1 MESMSGSNTTE
12 KNHPSIDRRTLALL
26 NGPIFPVLGRMAAP
40 NIVLA
45 LMWGLVSF
53 AETWFVSRAGTPA
66 LAGIALVFP
75 LIMLMQML
83 SGGAMGGAVSSSIS
97 RALGGGNARK
107 AERLAVHAIVIAIV
121 FGLIFTLGM
130 VLGGPG
136 LYRLLGGKGE
146 VLSLAVDY
154 SQIIFGGA
162 ILIWICNILASI
174 LRGTGDMFVPAV
186 NLSVT
191 ALVHIPLCG
200 ALVLGWGLFPKMG
213 IVGAGISYI
222 LTFGAATLFFAFWLL
237 AGHSGLRIHWRGLTL
252 SASFFKDILGV
263 GLLSSI
269 NTVQTVAATVI
280 LTGLVGSFGT
290 AALAGYGLGVRL
302 EMLQVPIIF
311 ALGSALIPIVG
322 VSIGA
327 ADIRRAKKVAWMG
340 AGFAASLTG
349 AVGITVAIRPEIW
362 AGLYSIDPAVLE
374 TAFTYLHIVGP
385 FYICLGVGIA
395 LYFASQGARRM
406 FFPMLAGTARF
417 LIAVCGGFV
426 MVYFFDGKASSLFV
440 FISLGMLALG
450 IGAAAAVKW
459 TNWH

>member
-1 MESMSGSNTTE
+1 MSESGTAE
-12 KNHPSIDRRTLALL
+12 KNQPTIDRRTLALL
-26 NGPIFPVLGRMAAP
+26 HGPIFPIFGRMAAP

-53 AETWFVSRAGTPA
+53 AETWFVGRAGTPA

-75 LIMLMQML
+75 LIMLMQMM

-97 RALGGGNARK
+97 RALGGGNVRK
-107 AERLAVHAIVIAIV
+107 AELLAIHAIVIALV
-121 FGLIFTLGM
+121 FGLIFTTGM
-130 VLGGPG
+130 ILGGPG
-136 LYRLLGGKGE
+136 LYSILGGKGM
-146 VLSLAVDY
+146 VLSQAVDY
-154 SQIIFGGA
+154 SHVIFGGA
-162 ILIWICNILASI
+162 VVIWICNILASI

-186 NLSVT
+186 ILSVT
-191 ALVHIPLCG
+191 SLVHIPLCG
-200 ALVLGWGLFPKMG
+200 ALVLGWGPFPKMG
-213 IVGAGISYI
+213 LVGAGISYI
-222 LTFGAATLFFAFWLL
+222 LTFGAATVFFAFWLL
-237 AGHSGLRIHWRGLTL
+237 AGHSGLRIHWHGLAL
-252 SASFFKDILGV
+252 RVSFFRDILGV

-269 NTVQTVAATVI
+269 NTIQTIAAAVI

-327 ADIRRAKKVAWMG
+327 EDIRRAKKVAWMG
-340 AGFAASLTG
+340 AGFAACLTG
-349 AVGITVAIRPEIW
+349 AVGITVAIWPEIW
-362 AGLYSIDPAVLE
+362 AGLFSSDPAVLE
-374 TAFTYLHIVGP
+374 TAFSYLRIVAP
-385 FYICLGVGIA
+385 FYICLGIGIA

-426 MVYFFDGKASSLFV
+426 MVYFFDGKAGSVFV

-450 IGAAAAVKW
+450 VGAAAAVKW
-459 TNWH
+459 TDWR